1 MKIGFILNLLGVM
14 GLIVLIDG
22 LVNYFRI
29 QKNLKYLN
37 GLGIKESK
45 KNTKNY
51 FFSNRLYSKINKK
64 LYFKK
69 NGDTSKTNFY
79 FTIVLLIIIA
89 LFALFYTTGKPILYI
104 GIPFI
109 TVLFIN
115 KYLDITTLDIDDKI
129 QEQLPDV
136 ISNINK
142 NFSRY
147 NNLQTVIY
155 NTTLEMG
162 FPLKSEFQKL
172 ISAMISDD
180 EEKAL
185 LEFADRVDNMWI
197 YSLVF
202 ILTSY
207 KKESTKEDVIINLRL
222 LANII
227 EKENRL
233 KEVAITDRKM
243 SVVNNTALVIVAI
256 IGLIV
261 NLLFN
266 PEAKSYFF
274 DSTKGIVVFIVGYA
288 LVLCTFL
295 INAFIRTRKAK

>member
-1 MKIGFILNLLGVM
+1 MKLKLVLNLLGVM

-29 QKNLKYLN
+29 QKKLKYLN

-69 NGDTSKTNFY
+69 NGDTSKTSFY
-79 FTIVLLIIIA
+79 FIIILLTIIA
-89 LFALFYTTGKPILYI
+89 LFIIFYVIGKPFLYV
-104 GIPFI
+104 GIPLI

-129 QEQLPDV
+129 QAQLPS
-136 ISNINK
+136 IIKNINK

-227 EKENRL
+227 EKDNRL
-233 KEVAITDRKM
+233 KEMAITDRKM

-256 IGLIV
+256 IGLV
-261 NLLFN
+261 ANLLFN

-274 DSTKGIVVFIVGYA
+274 NSTKGMIVFVVGYS
-288 LVLCTFL
+288 LILCTFL
-295 INAFIRTRKAK
+295 INAFIKSRKTK